1 MSGESRVC
9 PSVSLVAVNFNG
21 RELLKKCLQSLLVM
35 NYPDFEIVVVD
46 NASTD
51 GSLDEAERVFGSDS
65 RVRFVRNLENVGH
78 AEGCNIGARVTM
90 GQYIVFLDSDT
101 EFRDGDWLWKLLGVM
116 ERDECVGVAQAKLVL
131 AEDEGSLDYVCM
143 GVDALGTWAAT
154 YGSPEEAL
162 KENFEILAA
171 SSGCCIVR
179 REVFEEVGGF
189 DSDYFIYDDDTD
201 FSLRVRLL
209 GYRVLLVPSAVVVHR
224 GGVLRGLNS
233 GTLYHSSKN
242 RIRTALKNYELK
254 NVWWKFSVLSFFT
267 FVISIG
273 FVVLGKIDEAKA
285 TLRGLL
291 SPMKDFRGIWRKRLR
306 LQSKRRIKDSEL
318 VSKGFVRNDFRSTL
332 QDVKIKLKHM
342 N

>member
-1 MSGESRVC
+1 MIC
-9 PSVSLVAVNFNG
+9 PSVSLIVVNFNG
-21 RELLKKCLQSLLVM
+21 RKLLKQCLQSLLATD
-35 NYPDFEIVVVD
+35 YPDFEVVVVD

-51 GSLDEAERVFGSDS
+51 GSLEEAERVFGSDS
-65 RVRFVRNLENVGH
+65 RVRFVRNIENVGH
-78 AEGCNIGARVTM
+78 AEGCNNGARVTK
-90 GQYIVFLDSDT
+90 GRYIVFLDSDT
-101 EFRDGDWLWKLLGVM
+101 EFGAKDWLWELVRVM
-116 ERDECVGVAQAKLVL
+116 EGEKSVGLAQAKLVL
-131 AEDEGSLDYVCM
+131 AEDEGSLDYVCV

-154 YGSPEEAL
+154 YGLREEAF

-171 SSGCCIVR
+171 SSGCFIVR
-179 REVFEEVGGF
+179 RDVFEEAGGF

-242 RIRTALKNYELK
+242 RVRTALKNYELK
-254 NVWWKFSVLSFFT
+254 NVWWRFSVLSFFT
-267 FVISIG
+267 FVVSLG
-273 FVVLGKIDEAKA
+273 FVVLGKSDEAKA

-291 SPMKDFRGIWRKRLR
+291 SSVKDFREIWKKRLR
-306 LQSKRRIKDSEL
+306 FQSKRRVKDSEL

-332 QDVKIKLKHM
+332 HDVKIKLKHM